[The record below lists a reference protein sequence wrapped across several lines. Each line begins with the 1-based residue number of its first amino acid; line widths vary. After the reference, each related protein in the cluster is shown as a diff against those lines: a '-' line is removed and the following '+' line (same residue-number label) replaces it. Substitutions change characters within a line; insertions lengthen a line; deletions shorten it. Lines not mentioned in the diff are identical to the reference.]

1 MTDKPHILNAAK
13 LSEKTLG
20 ELADRFTVHT
30 LPGDADEASR
40 LLDTVG
46 PKIRG
51 LAVRKTII
59 DKPMIDRLPALEI
72 IASYSAG
79 TENID
84 TAYARDKGIAISN
97 TSHILALEVAN
108 LALAQILAL
117 TRDMINAD
125 RFVREG
131 KWRTGTFPLTRSL
144 KGMRVGIVGFGHIG
158 SEIAKRLEVVGAKP
172 SYTGPNRKPTDLPF
186 HETPLELARANQ
198 MLVVT
203 CPLTPQTRGMIGA
216 EVLEALGPDGYLVNI
231 ARGPIVDEQALV
243 ALLARDGLAGA
254 ALDVFEDEP
263 NVPQAL
269 IDDRRVVLSPH
280 IGSGT
285 VETRQFMGDAMVDA
299 LIGQLGGE
307 TISRAD

>member
-40 LLDTVG
+40 LLDAVG
-46 PKIRG
+46 PQIRG
-51 LAVRKTII
+51 MAVRKTII
-59 DKPMIDRLPALEI
+59 DKTMIDRLPALEI

-172 SYTGPNRKPTDLPF
+172 SYTGPNRKPTDFPF

>member
-59 DKPMIDRLPALEI
+59 DKTMIDRLPALEI

-172 SYTGPNRKPTDLPF
+172 SYTGPNRKPTDFPF

-254 ALDVFEDEP
+254 ALDVFENEP
-263 NVPQAL
+263 NVRQAL